1 MPQLCLLL
9 FVVHTKH
16 CTVLAYTLWNPGP
29 STEQLLQQLL
39 QKSMQQRFH
48 AIKGKLRTS
57 LAVVKE
63 FREKMTNMERTNQN
77 LERKLVDI
85 EDRGRRNNL
94 IIFGIPEN
102 TRETPDSLAES
113 VVDDLFRNKLGLQVQ
128 SVERIHRLGTRKSDR
143 PRPTILKLF
152 DHREKI
158 MVLKN
163 CFKLKGSSVS
173 ISDFS
178 AATRQLRK
186 HLWNNTADAGR
197 NGKKVRLVHDKVKID
212 NELFEWNTAEMKI
225 VPLHKHRK
233 ASAQPK

>member
-9 FVVHTKH
+9 SVVHTKH

-39 QKSMQQRFH
+39 QKSMQQRFD
-48 AIKGKLRTS
+48 AIEGKLKDVETS
-57 LAVVKE
+57 VAVVKE
-63 FREKMTNMERTNQN
+63 FREKMTNMERTIQN

-85 EDRGRRNNL
+85 ADRGRRNNL

-102 TRETPDSLAES
+102 TREAPDSLAES

-186 HLWNNTADAGR
+186 HLWNNTADARR
-197 NGKKVRLVHDKVKID
+197 NGKKSEVGSRLSK
-212 NELFEWNTAEMKI
+212 N
-225 VPLHKHRK
+225 
-233 ASAQPK
+233 